1 MEEFS
6 IQYRGFTPAS
16 STKQFFQT
24 LIRRIQDDAPDCSFI
39 RASFAHDHGEYK
51 GIININ
57 SEAGRFLSFAQ
68 TADPKEL
75 GTQLYEKLREQ
86 LNEWK
91 TRRFRDEGVASG
103 IAL

>member
-1 MEEFS
+1 MEEFT
-6 IQYRGFTPAS
+6 IQYRGFTPANA
-16 STKQFFQT
+16 TKQFFQS

-39 RASFAHDHGEYK
+39 CASFAHDHGEYK

-75 GTQLYEKLREQ
+75 GVQLYEKLREQ
-86 LNEWK
+86 LNQWK
-91 TRRFRDEGVASG
+91 TRRFMDEEVSRGQAQ
-103 IAL
+103 